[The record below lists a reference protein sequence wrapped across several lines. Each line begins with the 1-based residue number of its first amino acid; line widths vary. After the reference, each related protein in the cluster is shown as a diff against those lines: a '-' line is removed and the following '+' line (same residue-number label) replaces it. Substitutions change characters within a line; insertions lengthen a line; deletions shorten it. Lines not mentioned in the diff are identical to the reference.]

1 VEYPQSAPRCVIGDA
16 MRVRQVMLN
25 FMSNAVKFTDRGGIR
40 VDVVYRSDGV
50 NGPEWTINVTD
61 TGIGID
67 AKTPPKLFGKF
78 VQADSSTARKY
89 GGTGLGLAISRQLAE
104 LMGGS
109 VGFRS
114 TAGVG
119 STFWVTVPM
128 PPAAATEAESETQA
142 IDGPTPASRWL
153 VLLAEDNPV
162 NQKVALHLLGKLG
175 CEVDVANN
183 GMEAFERWSARPYD
197 AIFMDCQMPG
207 LDGYQTTRQIRASG
221 RRGRQIPIIAITASS
236 MVGDRERCLAA
247 GMTDYVSKP
256 LDPRDLKRV
265 LHDALSEGS
274 ANAGVS
280 ATGG

>member
-1 VEYPQSAPRCVIGDA
+1 
-16 MRVRQVMLN
+16 MRVRQVLLN
-25 FMSNAVKFTDRGGIR
+25 FMSNAVKFTDRGSVR
-40 VDVVYRSDGV
+40 VDVAYRSDGAK
-50 NGPEWTINVTD
+50 GSEFTIDVTD

-67 AKTPPKLFGKF
+67 AETQPKLFGKF
-78 VQADSSTARKY
+78 VQADSSTARRY

-104 LMGGS
+104 LMGGT

-114 TAGVG
+114 TKGVG
-119 STFWVTVPM
+119 STFWVTLPM
-128 PPAAATEAESETQA
+128 AAAVAAKPESATQA
-142 IDGPTPASRWL
+142 IDGSMRANRWL

-162 NQKVALHLLGKLG
+162 NQKVALHILGKLG

-221 RRGRQIPIIAITASS
+221 ERGRQIPIIAITASS

-256 LDPRDLKRV
+256 LDPRDLRRV
-265 LHDALSEGS
+265 LHDVLPEGS
-274 ANAGVS
+274 ANAGVP
-280 ATGG
+280 ATG